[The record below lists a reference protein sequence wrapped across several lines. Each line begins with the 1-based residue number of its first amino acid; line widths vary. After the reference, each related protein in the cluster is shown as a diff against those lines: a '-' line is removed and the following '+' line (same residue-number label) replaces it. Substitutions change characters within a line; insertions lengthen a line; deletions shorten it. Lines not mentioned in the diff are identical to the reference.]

1 MWFDA
6 FTTPIGTLSIAC
18 DLNGLRYV
26 LFENNKY
33 DVPGRDSWQRDVG
46 ITRMARE
53 QIEQYFAHERQ
64 SFDLPLSPL
73 GTDFQKKTWAM
84 LAEIPFGK
92 TWSYAELAGKI
103 AAPKAVRAVG
113 AANGRNP
120 LPIIL
125 PCHRVIGSN
134 GSLTGF
140 AGGLSMK
147 KWLLEHEGALDPSAT
162 PLQCKIDFSQKNHS
176 PAR

>member
-1 MWFDA
+1 MWFDELNTA
-6 FTTPIGTLSIAC
+6 IGALTIAA
-18 DLNGLRYV
+18 DDSGLRYV

-33 DVPGRDSWQRDVG
+33 VPDRQYWQRDVG
-46 ITRMARE
+46 PTRLARE
-53 QIEQYFAHERQ
+53 QLQQYFAGERQ
-64 SFDLPLSPL
+64 TFDLQLSPV
-73 GTDFQKKTWAM
+73 GTEFQQKTWAM
-84 LAEIPFGK
+84 LAQIPFGK
-92 TWSYAELAGKI
+92 TWSYGELAGNI

-140 AGGLSMK
+140 GGGLATK
-147 KWLLEHEGALDPSAT
+147 KWLLDHEGAPA
-162 PLQCKIDFSQKNHS
+162 QCMIEFSQKNHS